1 MMTKKV
7 VGLLTAAIFVFA
19 FAVGAQAEWPN
30 PTSNGFYPYT
40 TAQPGGNPDNIFQ
53 LNECQNC
60 KCPTM
65 NVPCPQTTVIVGE
78 QGSTT
83 TQVTE
88 TCPFDYDDHYGY
100 CPASGTGM
108 GADRNCRVIFDIC
121 ACPEACDTT
130 VGTKIGIQMTILTP
144 GVYWAEDATLEDAVN
159 GWDTVWFGLTEK
171 VDACATQL
179 QDRNFGRIRYY
190 QTLEEKFNDKG
201 KFTRT
206 PRTEGTPAAGCLTS
220 IPAVNKVKVI
230 ESDIETDYVIREEDT
245 NKYQACKFWINVPA
259 MRLDGTAKQ
268 GDAIQVRIT
277 LLWNR
282 VAEFC
287 PDCAPPVL
295 CECIRTV
302 GVVCCDQPEVQD
314 DKGCVFFPYVFQGL
328 DAWQSGI
335 AVSALNTD
343 KFPENPTCTLTVK
356 DTAGHT
362 ATYTKTGNSYVWAF
376 VLDQIIDGFTGAAN
390 LVPGAVSLKIESNYR
405 MDAYSFM
412 MADMDGSYFGAGA
425 MARGCTGV
433 SSGSA
438 CCP

>member
-19 FAVGAQAEWPN
+19 FAVGVQAEWPV
-30 PTSNGFYPYT
+30 PTSSGSYPYT

-88 TCPFDYDDHYGY
+88 TCPFDYDNHYGY
-100 CPASGTGM
+100 CAANGTGM

-121 ACPEACDTT
+121 ACPEACETG
-130 VGTKIGIQMTILTP
+130 VGTKIGIQMTILTA
-144 GVYWAEDATLEDAVN
+144 GVYWAADANCYDDVR
-159 GWDTVWFGLTEK
+159 GWNTVWFGLGPQNQQCNIT
-171 VDACATQL
+171 A
-179 QDRNFGRIRYY
+179 QDRNFGEIKYY

-201 KFTRT
+201 KFIRI
-206 PRTEGTPAAGCLTS
+206 PRTEGTPADGCLTS

-230 ESDIETDYVIREEDT
+230 ESQIASDYLIQAEDA
-245 NKYQACKFWINVPA
+245 NIQKCKFWIDIPA

-277 LLWNR
+277 LLWDR
-282 VAEFC
+282 VPEFC
-287 PDCAPPVL
+287 EDCQPPIL

-302 GVVCCDQPEVQD
+302 GVVCCDQPVVNTE
-314 DKGCVFFPYVFQGL
+314 KGCVFFPYVFQGQ
-328 DAWQSGI
+328 DSWQSGV
-335 AVSALNTD
+335 AVSALNRTALPD
-343 KFPENPTCTLTVK
+343 NAKCTLTVQ
-356 DTAGHT
+356 DTAGNT
-362 ATYTKTGNSYVWAF
+362 ATYVKTDMGNKLVWAF
-376 VLDQIIDGFTGAAN
+376 VLDQIIGNFTGGAN

-405 MDAYSFM
+405 MDGYSFM
-412 MADMDGSYFGAGA
+412 MAEMDGSYFGAGA
-425 MARGCTGV
+425 MARGCTC
-433 SSGSA
+433 ST
-438 CCP
+438 CP